1 MMSDPFN
8 QELSALVGFSGNPLD
23 RLSEL
28 RDDAG
33 KVAALA
39 LRADAR
45 SLVFVSDTPVL
56 KQGPEGFDA
65 LFTLAEVE
73 ALGARLE
80 QVLLGR
86 TDEATVFATLLRP
99 ETAGRA
105 ETNGPL
111 AIPGREDL
119 ALIDLRSLA
128 AKALLERPIIAMMAQ
143 AKSVLFWH
151 ERHRFC
157 SRCGAPSAMAAAG
170 WKRECAACD
179 TQHFPRTDPVVIML
193 ATRGDRCLLGRQA
206 RFAPGMYS
214 ALAGFLEPG
223 ETIEEAVR
231 REIMEEAGVRVGR
244 VTYLASQPWPFPTTL
259 MIGCLAEALGDE
271 IIVDHTELEDARWFT
286 RAEVEEMLGGAHA
299 NGLGAPQPIAIA
311 RSLMRAWAFDQV
323 ERF

>member
-1 MMSDPFN
+1 MSDAFSN
-8 QELSALVGFSGNPLD
+8 ELSALVGFSGNPLD

-28 RDDAG
+28 RDNETA
-33 KVAALA
+33 VAELA

-56 KQGPEGFDA
+56 KQGAGGFEPF
-65 LFTLAEVE
+65 FTLAEAQ
-73 ALGARLE
+73 ALGERLE

-86 TDEATVFATLLRP
+86 TVHGAVFATALKP
-99 ETAGRA
+99 ETAQRA
-105 ETNGPL
+105 DPSGPL

-119 ALIDLRSLA
+119 ALVDLRSLA
-128 AKALLERPIIAMMAQ
+128 AKAALERPVIAMMAQ

-151 ERHRFC
+151 DRHRFC
-157 SRCGAPSAMAAAG
+157 SRCGAPSTVSSAG

-179 TQHFPRTDPVVIML
+179 TPHFPRTDPVVIML

-223 ETIEEAVR
+223 ETIEAAVR
-231 REIMEEAGVRVGR
+231 REVMEEAGVRVGR
-244 VTYLASQPWPFPTTL
+244 VTYLASQPWPFPATL
-259 MIGCLAEALGDE
+259 MIGCLAEALNDE
-271 IIVDHTELEDARWFT
+271 ITVDYAELEDARWFT
-286 RAEVEEMLGGAHA
+286 RAEVQEMLGGAHE

-311 RSLMRAWAFDQV
+311 RSLMRAWAF
-323 ERF
+323 

>member
-1 MMSDPFN
+1 MMSDPSS
-8 QELSALVGFSGNPLD
+8 QELSAFVGFSGNPLD

-39 LRADAR
+39 RQDDAR
-45 SLVFVSDTPVL
+45 SLVFVADTPVL
-56 KQGPEGFDA
+56 KQGEAGLEAF
-65 LFTLAEVE
+65 FTLAEVE
-73 ALGARLE
+73 ALGPRLE

-105 ETNGPL
+105 EANGPL

-119 ALIDLRSLA
+119 ALVDLRSLA
-128 AKALLERPIIAMMAQ
+128 AKAQLERPVIAMMAQ

-151 ERHRFC
+151 DRHRFC
-157 SRCGAPSAMAAAG
+157 SRCGAPSAMASAG
-170 WKRECAACD
+170 WKRECAACG

-231 REIMEEAGVRVGR
+231 REVMEEAGIRVGA
-244 VTYLASQPWPFPTTL
+244 VTYMASQPWPFPATL
-259 MIGCLAEALGDE
+259 MIGCLVEALGDE
-271 IIVDHTELEDARWFT
+271 ITVDHTELEDARWFT
-286 RAEVEEMLGGAHA
+286 RAEVQEMLGGEHA

-311 RSLMRAWAFDQV
+311 RSLMRVWAFAQI
-323 ERF
+323 EKF